1 MSSPSTFRLQ
11 VNIVDDDPF
20 FSHLVKDALD
30 DNEFLVVTSY
40 PTAED
45 CLTADS
51 NQPDVIL
58 LDHHL
63 NRDNPDAMDGLVA
76 ITAFREKFPNVKI
89 IMLTGQES
97 LRVAEEMLA
106 LGAMTYVNKDPD
118 AIPLIEKKLHKI
130 LLEI

>member
-1 MSSPSTFRLQ
+1 MSSNFRLK

-30 DNEFLVVTSY
+30 DNEFLVVSNY
-40 PTAED
+40 STAEE
-45 CLTADS
+45 CLAASD
-51 NQPDVIL
+51 NYPDVIL

-76 ITAFREKFPNVKI
+76 ITAFREKHPNVKI

-97 LRVAEEMLA
+97 LRVAEELLA

-130 LLEI
+130 LLEL

>member
-1 MSSPSTFRLQ
+1 MSNYS
-11 VNIVDDDPF
+11 
-20 FSHLVKDALD
+20 
-30 DNEFLVVTSY
+30 
-40 PTAED
+40 TAEE
-45 CLTADS
+45 CLAASD
-51 NQPDVIL
+51 NYPDVIL

-76 ITAFREKFPNVKI
+76 ITAFREKHPNVKI

-130 LLEI
+130 LLEL

>member
-1 MSSPSTFRLQ
+1 MSSNFRLK

-30 DNEFLVVTSY
+30 DNEFLIVSNY
-40 PTAED
+40 STAEE
-45 CLTADS
+45 CLAASD
-51 NQPDVIL
+51 NHPDVIL

-76 ITAFREKFPNVKI
+76 ITAFREKHPNVKI

-106 LGAMTYVNKDPD
+106 LGAMTYINKDPD

-130 LLEI
+130 LLEL